1 MRQSFFTRLRP
12 GLLRI
17 ALLAS
22 SAVAASESFAAPSHG
37 IAMYGDPALAADFN
51 ALPYVNPDAPKGGAV
66 VFGNTGGFDT
76 LNPFVQK
83 GTPPWQIRFW
93 GYEGLMGRSYDE
105 PFTLYGLLAESIET
119 AEDRSWVQFTLRPEA
134 KFWDGSPVTVED
146 VIWSY
151 ETLGTEGNLRY
162 RGLWSQI
169 SSITAVDDRTVRLT
183 FDGDN
188 RELALIAGLR
198 PILKKAQWE
207 GRGFADAPSDE
218 EVIGT
223 GPYRVKDFEFGRQVT
238 FMRNPDYWGKDLP
251 LRRGTNNL
259 DEIKLDFF
267 GDQTVLFESLKA
279 GELSAMREFNA
290 HKWDTAYDF
299 ESVQNGSAIK
309 TEIPNQKPSGITGI
323 AINTRHTALSDWRV
337 REALIQAFNF
347 EFINETITGSRLP
360 RITSYFSNSYLAMDH
375 EAASGKVLEL
385 LEPYASDLPEG
396 TLEGYN
402 LPVSDGS
409 ERNRKNL
416 RKARALLEAAG
427 WTVQDGVLRD
437 ANGAALE
444 LSLLIKHGN
453 LGEEEVQRAADIYA
467 PALERLGIK
476 LTVDLV
482 DSAQYQERQS
492 AFEFDL
498 TFVRRALSLSPGTEQ
513 YLYWG
518 SDAANAEGSRNLMGV
533 QSPAV
538 DAMIGAMLS
547 ARTQEDFIA
556 ATKALDRILTA
567 GRYVIP
573 IWHYSKSRILHDARL
588 RYPMRLPIY
597 GDGYYFMPEVWW
609 YQDQ

>member
-1 MRQSFFTRLRP
+1 MRHRFFTRLRTD
-12 GLLRI
+12 LLRI

-22 SAVAASESFAAPSHG
+22 STLAASESFAAPQHG
-37 IAMYGDPALAADFN
+37 IAMYGEPALAADFD
-51 ALPYVNPDAPKGGAV
+51 ALPYVNPDAPKGGTV

-93 GYEGLMGRSYDE
+93 GYEGLMGRSFDE
-105 PFTLYGLLAESIET
+105 PFTLYGLLAETIET

-134 KFWDGSPVTVED
+134 KFWDGSQVTVED

-151 ETLGTEGNLRY
+151 ETLGTDGNLRY

-169 SSITAVDDRTVRLT
+169 SSIEAVDDRTVRLSFT
-183 FDGDN
+183 GDN

-198 PILKKAQWE
+198 PILKKSQWD
-207 GRGFADAPSDE
+207 GRSFAEAPSNE

-223 GPYRVKDFEFGRQVT
+223 GPYRVTDFEFGRQVT
-238 FMRNPDYWGKDLP
+238 FMRDPNYWGKDLP

-259 DEIKLDFF
+259 DEIKLEFF

-299 ESVQNGSAIK
+299 DAVLNGSAIK
-309 TEIPNQKPSGITGI
+309 TEIPNQKPSGMTGI
-323 AINTRHTALSDWRV
+323 ALNTRHPALSDWRV

-375 EAASGKVLEL
+375 NAASGKVLEL
-385 LEPYASDLPEG
+385 LEPFASDLHAG

-402 LPVSDGS
+402 LPVSDGNA
-409 ERNRKNL
+409 RNRTNL
-416 RKARALLEAAG
+416 RNARKLLEDAG
-427 WTVQDGVLRD
+427 WSVKDGVLRNATGD
-437 ANGAALE
+437 ALE

-453 LGEEEVQRAADIYA
+453 LGEEEVQRAAEIYA

-482 DSAQYQERQS
+482 DSAQYLERQN

-518 SDAANAEGSRNLMGV
+518 TDSANTQGSRNLMGV

-538 DAMIGAMLS
+538 DAMIDAMLS
-547 ARTQEDFIA
+547 ARTKEDFIA
-556 ATKALDRILTA
+556 ATKALDRVLTA

-573 IWHYSKSRILHDARL
+573 IWHYSKSRILHDASL
-588 RYPMRLPIY
+588 RYPNRLPIY

-609 YQDQ
+609 YQRP

>member
-1 MRQSFFTRLRP
+1 MRHRFFTRLRTD
-12 GLLRI
+12 LLRI

-22 SAVAASESFAAPSHG
+22 STLAASESFAAPQHG
-37 IAMYGDPALAADFN
+37 IAMYGEPALAADFD

-93 GYEGLMGRSYDE
+93 GYEGLMGRSFDE
-105 PFTLYGLLAESIET
+105 PFTLYGLLAETIET

-134 KFWDGSPVTVED
+134 KFWDGSQVTVED

-151 ETLGTEGNLRY
+151 ETLGTDGNLRY

-169 SSITAVDDRTVRLT
+169 SSIEAVDDRTVRLSFT
-183 FDGDN
+183 GNN

-198 PILKKAQWE
+198 PILKKAQWD
-207 GRGFADAPSDE
+207 GRSFAEAPSNE

-223 GPYRVKDFEFGRQVT
+223 GPYRVTDFEFGRQVT
-238 FMRNPDYWGKDLP
+238 FMRDPNYWGKDLP

-259 DEIKLDFF
+259 DEIKLEFF

-299 ESVQNGSAIK
+299 DTVLNGSAIK
-309 TEIPNQKPSGITGI
+309 TEIPNQKPSGMTGI
-323 AINTRHTALSDWRV
+323 ALNTRHPALSDWRV

-375 EAASGKVLEL
+375 NAASGKVLEL
-385 LEPYASDLPEG
+385 LEPFASDLHAG

-402 LPVSDGS
+402 LPVSDGNA
-409 ERNRKNL
+409 RNRTNL
-416 RKARALLEAAG
+416 RNARKLLEDAG
-427 WTVQDGVLRD
+427 WSVKDGVLRN
-437 ANGAALE
+437 ATGEALE

-453 LGEEEVQRAADIYA
+453 LGEEEVQRAAEIYA

-482 DSAQYQERQS
+482 DSAQYLERQN

-518 SDAANAEGSRNLMGV
+518 TDSANTQGSRNLMGV

-538 DAMIGAMLS
+538 DAMIDAMLS
-547 ARTQEDFIA
+547 ARTKEDFIA
-556 ATKALDRILTA
+556 ATKALDRVLTA

-573 IWHYSKSRILHDARL
+573 IWHYSKSRILHDASL
-588 RYPMRLPIY
+588 RYPNRLPIY

-609 YQDQ
+609 YQRP

>member
-1 MRQSFFTRLRP
+1 MRHRFFTRLRTD
-12 GLLRI
+12 LLRI

-22 SAVAASESFAAPSHG
+22 STLAASESFAAPQHG
-37 IAMYGDPALAADFN
+37 IAMYGEPALAADFD
-51 ALPYVNPDAPKGGAV
+51 ALPYVNPDAPKGGTV

-93 GYEGLMGRSYDE
+93 GYEGLMGRSFDE
-105 PFTLYGLLAESIET
+105 PFTLYGLLAETIET

-134 KFWDGSPVTVED
+134 KFWDGSQVTVED

-151 ETLGTEGNLRY
+151 ETLGTDGNLRY

-169 SSITAVDDRTVRLT
+169 SSIEAVDDRTVRLSFT
-183 FDGDN
+183 GDN

-198 PILKKAQWE
+198 PILKKAQWD
-207 GRGFADAPSDE
+207 GRSFAEAPSNE

-223 GPYRVKDFEFGRQVT
+223 GPYRVTDFEFGRQVT
-238 FMRNPDYWGKDLP
+238 FMRDPNYWGKDLP

-259 DEIKLDFF
+259 DEIKLEFF

-299 ESVQNGSAIK
+299 DTVLNGSAIK
-309 TEIPNQKPSGITGI
+309 TEIPNQKPSGMTGI
-323 AINTRHTALSDWRV
+323 ALNTRHPALSDWRV

-375 EAASGKVLEL
+375 NAASGKVLEL
-385 LEPYASDLPEG
+385 LEPFASDLHAG

-402 LPVSDGS
+402 LPVSDGNA
-409 ERNRKNL
+409 RNRTNL
-416 RKARALLEAAG
+416 RNARKLLEDAG
-427 WTVQDGVLRD
+427 WSVKDGVLRN
-437 ANGAALE
+437 ATGEALE

-453 LGEEEVQRAADIYA
+453 LGEEEVLRAAEIYA

-482 DSAQYQERQS
+482 DSAQYLERQN

-518 SDAANAEGSRNLMGV
+518 TDSANTQGSRNLMGV

-538 DAMIGAMLS
+538 DAMIDAMLS
-547 ARTQEDFIA
+547 ARTKEDFIA
-556 ATKALDRILTA
+556 ATKALDRVLTA

-573 IWHYSKSRILHDARL
+573 IWHYSKSRILHDASL
-588 RYPMRLPIY
+588 RYPNRLPIY

-609 YQDQ
+609 YQRP